1 MSLDLYAKIEPYLDF
16 QEEVYTLHNA
26 FLEQVITKDRTNVLD
41 LGCGQGDFLRNL
53 ELNEIQY
60 LGIDLSS
67 EQIAICKSKGLNA
80 QCINLCDLQEQFDC
94 ITAIFD
100 VINYISSKDLEQL
113 FQCVYNR
120 LEDGGYFIFDINS
133 YFGFDEIA
141 QGTLS
146 IDVDD
151 KFINIDA
158 VFEENTLNTQITL
171 FEKSGELF
179 TKEQSAILQ
188 YFHSKEFLTKL
199 LKNTKF
205 KIEEIRDFYLHNAD
219 ESDKYI
225 FICRK

>member
-16 QEEVYTLHNA
+16 QEEVFTLHNA

-67 EQIAICKSKGLNA
+67 EQISVCKAKDLNA
-80 QCINLCDLQEQFDC
+80 QCINLCDLTEQFDC

-100 VINYISSKDLEQL
+100 VINYISSDGLVHL
-113 FQCVYNR
+113 FNCAYER
-120 LEDGGYFIFDINS
+120 LEEGGYFIFDVNS

-146 IDVDD
+146 IDIEER
-151 KFINIDA
+151 FINIDA
-158 VFEENTLNTQITL
+158 IFEKNILTTQITL
-171 FEKSGELF
+171 FEKVNDLYQ
-179 TKEQSAILQ
+179 KEQSSISQ
-188 YFHSKEFLTKL
+188 YYHSKEFLSKY
-199 LKNTKF
+199 LKKAKF
-205 KIEEIRDFYLHNAD
+205 KIEEIKDFYLHND
-219 ESDKYI
+219 QEPDKLI
-225 FICRK
+225 FICKK